1 MKKNNRTY
9 ILSLNSTQMKELGF
23 KYDYIIKDYIY
34 QFPVYKSQ
42 KKESLIFC
50 KLGVDEETKQ
60 VFFNICNPDSSLY
73 TPYYN
78 REYGKST
85 VVEIIDK
92 NIKKEFK
99 KLGVVEI
106 E

>member
-1 MKKNNRTY
+1 MKKNNKTY
-9 ILSLNSTQMKELGF
+9 ILSVNSTQMRGLGF

-42 KKESLIFC
+42 KKEPLVFC

-60 VFFNICNPDSSLY
+60 VFFNVCNPDSSLY

-78 REYGKST
+78 RECGKST
-85 VVEIIDK
+85 VVEVIDK
-92 NIKKEFK
+92 NIEKEFE
-99 KLGVVEI
+99 KLGVIEI